1 MSGFVIDS
9 MSKND
14 WEQVRAIYMEG
25 IATANAT
32 FETESPSWSEWN
44 AKHHAFARLVAREAD
59 YIHGW
64 VALGPVSSRAVYAGV
79 ADESIYIRASSR
91 GQGIGLELL
100 RAAIEESEQN
110 RIWTLQAGIFPE
122 NRASIALHTKCGFRE
137 VGRRERIG
145 CMQGVWRDVIL
156 FERRSLKVGL

>member
-1 MSGFVIDS
+1 
-9 MSKND
+9 MSKSD
-14 WEQVRAIYMEG
+14 WQQVRAIYIEG

-32 FETESPSWSEWN
+32 FETESPSWDEWDR
-44 AKHHAFARLVAREAD
+44 KHHAFARLVARDGD

-91 GQGIGLELL
+91 GKGIGLALL
-100 RAAIEESEQN
+100 RAAIEESEEN

-122 NRASIALHTKCGFRE
+122 NIASIALHTKCGFRE

-145 CMQGVWRDVIL
+145 CMQGIWRDVIL